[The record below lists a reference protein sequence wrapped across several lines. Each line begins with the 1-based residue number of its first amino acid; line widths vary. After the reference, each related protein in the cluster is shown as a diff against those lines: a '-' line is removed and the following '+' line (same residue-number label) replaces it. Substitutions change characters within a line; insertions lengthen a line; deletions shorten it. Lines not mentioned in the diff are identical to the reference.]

1 MQLDKLD
8 NERALVLIKGDDK
21 ALTLKSIPMP

>member
-8 NERALVLIKGDDK
+8 NERALILVRKDDGQHN
-21 ALTLKSIPMP
+21 LQTIQLP